1 LDEYLAHKFIEHPK
15 VTSLLAL
22 TSLERE
28 GKTIAAAIEKFNDA
42 KDKTNVKNLEVRV
55 KKLEHDLKTLR
66 DKNPSL
72 A

>member
-28 GKTIAAAIEKFNDA
+28 GKTIAAALEKFNDA
-42 KDKTNVKNLEVRV
+42 KDKTTIRRV
-55 KKLEHDLKTLR
+55 WSYVLR
-66 DKNPSL
+66 NWRMI
-72 A
+72 